1 MHDSIG
7 EVLMSAKPSLPLIVV
22 AMLTLAFPAAAM
34 AASEPSYRVT
44 ILDGD
49 TVIDESVRP
58 ISSPGA
64 IKMEHSSSTPLIA
77 KCGKGPAT
85 RSTHQAGL
93 DVEVRPTA
101 VANQIKVDY
110 EIRLRSVDPQAASA
124 TGDCS
129 SEPPKA
135 KVSRSAGSKT
145 IDPSQEVVLGEVGNY
160 RVKFGLVGR

>member
-1 MHDSIG
+1 
-7 EVLMSAKPSLPLIVV
+7 MSAKPFSTLFVV
-22 AMLTLAFPAAAM
+22 ALITFGFPPTSQ

-58 ISSPGA
+58 VSTAGSIR
-64 IKMEHSSSTPLIA
+64 MEHSSDTPLIA
-77 KCGKGPAT
+77 KCGTGPAT
-85 RSTHQAGL
+85 RSVLKAGI
-93 DVEVRPTA
+93 DVEVRPTV

-110 EIRLRSVDPQAASA
+110 EIRLRTFDPQGASA
-124 TGDCS
+124 AGDCT

-145 IDPSQEVVLGEVGNY
+145 IDPSQEVVLGQVGNY
-160 RVKFGLVGR
+160 RVRFGLVGR